1 MRSSFRYTTMH
12 ESPFLG
18 WIVPHPWQEADYGDA
33 TEEEEEQVD
42 DDVDEDGYLIE
53 TN

>member
-18 WIVPHPWQEADYGDA
+18 WVVPYSWQEADYDDA
-33 TEEEEEQVD
+33 TEEEEQVD

-53 TN
+53 AN

>member
-1 MRSSFRYTTMH
+1 MH

-18 WIVPHPWQEADYGDA
+18 WIVPRPWQEADYDDA

-53 TN
+53 AN

>member
-1 MRSSFRYTTMH
+1 MH

-18 WIVPHPWQEADYGDA
+18 WIVPRPWQEADYSDA
-33 TEEEEEQVD
+33 TEEEEEEQVD

-53 TN
+53 AN

>member
-1 MRSSFRYTTMH
+1 MRSSFRYTTMN

-18 WIVPHPWQEADYGDA
+18 WVVPYSWQEADYGDA
-33 TEEEEEQVD
+33 TEEEEQVD

-53 TN
+53 AN

>member
-1 MRSSFRYTTMH
+1 MH

-18 WIVPHPWQEADYGDA
+18 WIVPYSWQEADYDDA

-53 TN
+53 AN

>member
-1 MRSSFRYTTMH
+1 MH

-18 WIVPHPWQEADYGDA
+18 WIVPHPWQEADYDDA
-33 TEEEEEQVD
+33 TEEEEQVD

-53 TN
+53 AN